1 MRPLYGHFRRP
12 LSKGGKRPR
21 HTIGIER
28 LGAEPVNVSRHA
40 VSKTQ
45 AETGAAGKEEL
56 LLVNDTGLQRDDAS
70 LGRVQDILGH
80 LETPASKPKKGRSGM
95 SSFDRLS

>member
-1 MRPLYGHFRRP
+1 M
-12 LSKGGKRPR
+12 
-21 HTIGIER
+21 
-28 LGAEPVNVSRHA
+28 
-40 VSKTQ
+40 SKTQ

-80 LETPASKPKKGRSGM
+80 LETPASKPK
-95 SSFDRLS
+95 